1 MTLPTDL
8 NPLWISL
15 KTAFTAT
22 LLAFFLGITAARWMM
37 TYRGKARG
45 LIDGIL
51 TLPLVLPP
59 TVVGFLLLLLLGKN
73 SPVGQG
79 LDRLG
84 ISVIFTWTAA
94 AIAATV
100 VAFPLMYKT
109 VLGAF
114 EQVDLTLISSARTL
128 GASEWR
134 IFWQILL
141 PLAWPGVLAGTVL
154 AFARALG
161 EFGATLMVGG
171 SIPGVT
177 QTIPITIFFAAEA
190 GRMGVALVWVLL
202 MVVVSLTVIAGINYG
217 NRTKPQAHVG
227 SNGFTKRWFNWICFG
242 TFNNEEFAIAPSS
255 LGRNQYGLALPL
267 HQARYGSASPTAIKE
282 AVKRDRVPTLVGMV
296 PTSHSSSAAEMAWQ
310 SATSNNY
317 QSVSSQHT
325 LEGVPASVETS
336 TPKSAEL
343 IVKIEKQVSGFHLK
357 VKFRALRDPMG
368 LLGAS
373 GSGKSLTLR
382 CIAGLEAPSQGRIV
396 LNGRVLF
403 DSQKG
408 INLPSRDRKVGLVF
422 QNYALFPHLTVAQNI
437 AFGMQARPLAERAPE
452 VVRYLDVMGL
462 VGLGDRYPHQ
472 LSGGQQ
478 QRVALARAL
487 AIQPD
492 ILLLDEPLSALDTY
506 LRTHIEKL
514 LIQVLSGY
522 EGVTLFITHK
532 LEEAYRVCRDLTVL
546 SKGQILAA
554 GPKEDIF
561 ERPPTFAVAQVTECK
576 NFAQARRVDDQHVE
590 ALDWG
595 CQLEVIDPIPA
606 DLAHLGIRAHH
617 IKFLRK
623 DNQSNTFPGWLAMI
637 SETQHCV
644 TLYIK
649 LHHQPESPQDYH
661 LQAEVYR
668 EKWELLRSRPFP
680 WNVRL
685 DPVNLMMMT

>member
-1 MTLPTDL
+1 MNMPADL
-8 NPLWISL
+8 TPLWISL

-37 TYRGKARG
+37 TYRGQARG
-45 LIDGIL
+45 LIDGVL

-73 SPVGQG
+73 SPIGQG
-79 LDRLG
+79 LDQLG
-84 ISVIFTWTAA
+84 ISVIFTWAAA

-114 EQVDLTLISSARTL
+114 EQVDLTLVSSARTL

-177 QTIPITIFFAAEA
+177 QTIPIAIFFAAEA

-202 MVVVSLTVIAGINYG
+202 MVVVSLTVIVGINYG
-217 NRTKPQAHVG
+217 NRIKPQSRAS
-227 SNGFTKRWFNWICFG
+227 SNALTKRLFNWIYFG
-242 TFNNEEFAIAPSS
+242 KFNNEEFAIAPSVVN
-255 LGRNQYGLALPL
+255 RNQYGLTL
-267 HQARYGSASPTAIKE
+267 ASGQSNQTASSNGIRRETPDWDK
-282 AVKRDRVPTLVGMV
+282 VPTLVGIAS
-296 PTSHSSSAAEMAWQ
+296 PGATSPPAELAWQ
-310 SATSNNY
+310 PRSQGSPYSARLTPGV
-317 QSVSSQHT
+317 QPVHTETVVKKSV
-325 LEGVPASVETS
+325 
-336 TPKSAEL
+336 EL

-357 VKFRALRDPMG
+357 VKFRTLQEPLG

-382 CIAGLEAPSQGRIV
+382 CIAGLETPSQGRIV
-396 LNGRVLF
+396 LNGRILF
-403 DSQKG
+403 DSQMG
-408 INLPSRDRKVGLVF
+408 INIPSRDRKVGLVF

-437 AFGMQARPLAERAPE
+437 AFGMLAIPQAERAPQ
-452 VVRYLDVMGL
+452 VVKYLDVMGL
-462 VGLGDRYPHQ
+462 MGLGDRYPHQ

-506 LRTHIEKL
+506 LRSHIEKL
-514 LIQVLSGY
+514 LIQVLSSY

-532 LEEAYRVCRDLTVL
+532 LEEAYRVCRDLMVL

-561 ERPPTFAVAQVTECK
+561 ERPPSFAVAQVTECK
-576 NFAQARRVDDQHVE
+576 NFALARKVDDQHVE
-590 ALDWG
+590 AIDWG

-606 DLAHLGIRAHH
+606 DFSYLGIRAHH

-649 LHHQPESPQDYH
+649 LHSQPESPQDYH

-680 WNVRL
+680 WNIRL
-685 DPVNLMMMT
+685 DPVNLIMRS